1 MKPFDLEAAR
11 NGAPIV
17 TFDGQDAHF
26 IAYLPDVQP
35 DYQVLIKIK
44 DKVYAFRT
52 DGTRAPLFEVSYDPL
67 TLFMAN
73 PKHVFW
79 INFYEGKHV
88 YCYLTQKEADDNA
101 SSSCKRIGGRAIKV
115 VIEDDDQWIRVA
127 T

>member
-1 MKPFDLEAAR
+1 MKPFDLEAAK

-17 TFDGQDAHF
+17 TLDGQDAHF

-35 DYQVLIKIK
+35 GYQVLVKIK
-44 DKVYAFRT
+44 DKVHAFRT

-79 INFYEGKHV
+79 INFYEKGAL
-88 YCYLTQKEADDNA
+88 YYYSSQEEADINA
-101 SSSCKRIGGRAIKV
+101 SSSCKRIGGRAIRV
-115 VIEDDDQWIRVA
+115 VIDE
-127 T
+127 